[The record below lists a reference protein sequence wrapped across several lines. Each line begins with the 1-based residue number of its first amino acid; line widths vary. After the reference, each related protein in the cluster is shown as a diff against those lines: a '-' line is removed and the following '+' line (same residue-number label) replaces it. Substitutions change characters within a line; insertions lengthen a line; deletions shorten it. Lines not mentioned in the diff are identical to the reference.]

1 MKTTY
6 NTSIVIMVLCLVL
19 LAPAHK
25 NSAKEMAS
33 ESIIDIIKSARSICP
48 HNMQCIIDDNHT
60 IRVFFT
66 TPDYFYIIDYQEYDE
81 QGLPI
86 LAIFAQHRTF
96 KGASQKIFIRDDG
109 IDGCVDY
116 ASTALPSHIYVRT
129 ACSPSHK
136 EMSYEEY
143 WQDVYNN
150 TIHTVTQYLTEEMR
164 SSQ

>member
-6 NTSIVIMVLCLVL
+6 IITAIMIVCTTLFLSG
-19 LAPAHK
+19 
-25 NSAKEMAS
+25 SAKIS
-33 ESIIDIIKSARSICP
+33 DDPKPQSLIDIFHHMRSVCP
-48 HNMQCIIDDNHT
+48 QLVGCTIDEDAT
-60 IRVFFT
+60 LRVFFIT
-66 TPDYFYIIDYQEYDE
+66 SHYTYIVAYQEISPE
-81 QGLPI
+81 GLPA
-86 LAIFAQHRTF
+86 LAVLVTHRVF
-96 KGASQKIFIRDDG
+96 QGPAQKIFIRDDG

-150 TIHTVTQYLTEEMR
+150 TMHTVTQYLTQEMR
-164 SSQ
+164 TSQ